1 MRAAI
6 GNGVAGLILGSWL
19 AISPVVAYSASP
31 QSEADSAKSTATLAA
46 AGPQRTA
53 EKSSASKSKQRAK
66 SASVAKTRTR
76 TSSKIAAKRPYKRA
90 GRTPQAAERPTIGRA
105 LGLHTTPDKLDLRSS
120 VALVSDSVTG
130 EILFE
135 KNALAVLP
143 IASITKL
150 MTAMVVLDSQAPMGD
165 MIQITNDDVDTER
178 GSRSRL
184 RAGVRLSRSE
194 MLQLALMSSENRAA
208 NALGRNHPQGLAAF
222 VEAMNTKAR
231 SLGMHDTAFVE
242 PTGLSSS
249 NVSNARD
256 LAKLV
261 RAAANYP
268 QIREFSTASELTVD
282 TGYRQIAFHSTNRLV
297 SSDDWDI
304 DIQKTGYISEAGRCL
319 VMQVQLDGR
328 PTVMVLL
335 DSSGRYSRFGDARR
349 VRTWLEA
356 GDRRALPRT
365 IS

>member
-6 GNGVAGLILGSWL
+6 SNAVVGLILGSWL
-19 AISPVVAYSASP
+19 AIAPTVAFSASP
-31 QSEADSAKSTATLAA
+31 QFEAKSAKSSAPPTAADA
-46 AGPQRTA
+46 QPAA
-53 EKSSASKSKQRAK
+53 EKSTASKSKQRAK
-66 SASVAKTRTR
+66 SASVAKTRKR
-76 TSSKIAAKRPYKRA
+76 ANSKIAAKRSHKRA
-90 GRTPQAAERPTIGRA
+90 ERTTQAARPTIGRA
-105 LGLHTTPDKLDLRSS
+105 LGLHATPDKLDLRSS
-120 VALVSDSVTG
+120 VALVSESVTG

-135 KNALAVLP
+135 KNGLAVLP

-165 MIQITNDDVDTER
+165 MIQITKDDVDTER

-208 NALGRNHPQGLAAF
+208 NALGRNHPQGMAAF
-222 VEAMNTKAR
+222 VEAMNAKAR
-231 SLGMHDTAFVE
+231 NLGMHDTAFVE
-242 PTGLSSS
+242 PTGLSSA

-282 TGYRQIAFHSTNRLV
+282 TGYRQIAFRSTNRLV

-335 DSSGRYSRFGDARR
+335 DSAGRYSRFGDARR

-356 GDRRALPRT
+356 DDRRSQPRT
-365 IS
+365 VS

>member
-1 MRAAI
+1 MRGAI
-6 GNGVAGLILGSWL
+6 GSAVAGLVLGGWL
-19 AISPVVAYSASP
+19 AIAPLAANAAAT
-31 QSEADSAKSTATLAA
+31 QTESESAKSPVAASQDSSGKSTAA
-46 AGPQRTA
+46 
-53 EKSSASKSKQRAK
+53 KSKPRAK
-66 SASVAKTRTR
+66 SASSAKSTKRGKSKVAANKSRKSAVR
-76 TSSKIAAKRPYKRA
+76 GAKA
-90 GRTPQAAERPTIGRA
+90 TERPTIGKA
-105 LGLHTTPDKLDLRSS
+105 LGLHATPDKLDLRSS

-150 MTAMVVLDSQAPMGD
+150 MTAMVVIDSQVPLGE
-165 MIQITNDDVDTER
+165 MIQITKDDVDTER

-208 NALGRNHPQGLAAF
+208 NALGRNDPQGLAAF
-222 VEAMNTKAR
+222 VAAMNAKAR
-231 SLGMHDTAFVE
+231 SLGMHDTVFVE

-268 QIREFSTASELTVD
+268 LIREFSTAAELTVD
-282 TGYRQIAFHSTNRLV
+282 TGYRQIEFHSTNRLIK
-297 SSDDWDI
+297 SDDWDI
-304 DIQKTGYISEAGRCL
+304 ELQKTGYISEAGRCL
-319 VMQVQLDGR
+319 VMQVQVDGR

-335 DSSGRYSRFGDARR
+335 DSVGRYSRFGDARR
-349 VRTWLEA
+349 VRNWLEA
-356 GDRRALPRT
+356 GDRRTQPRT
-365 IS
+365 VS

>member
-1 MRAAI
+1 M
-6 GNGVAGLILGSWL
+6 ILGGWL
-19 AISPVVAYSASP
+19 AISPLAAYSASAQAQAEP
-31 QSEADSAKSTATLAA
+31 LKVAAAPAAAAAQGSEA
-46 AGPQRTA
+46 
-53 EKSSASKSKQRAK
+53 KSSATKSKQRPK
-66 SASVAKTRTR
+66 SASEAKSGKRTK
-76 TSSKIAAKRPYKRA
+76 SKIAAKRAHKPVTRA
-90 GRTPQAAERPTIGRA
+90 ARTTQRPTIGRA
-105 LGLHTTPDKLDLRSS
+105 LGLHSTPDKLDLRSS

-130 EILFE
+130 EVLFE

-150 MTAMVVLDSQAPMGD
+150 MTAMVVLDSQAPLGETV
-165 MIQITNDDVDTER
+165 QITKDDVDTER

-222 VEAMNTKAR
+222 VEAMNAKAR
-231 SLGMHDTAFVE
+231 SLGMHDSTFVE

-268 QIREFSTASELTVD
+268 LIREFSTASELTVD

-297 SSDDWDI
+297 ASDDWDI
-304 DIQKTGYISEAGRCL
+304 ELQKTGYISEAGRCL
-319 VMQVQLDGR
+319 VMQVLLEGR

-335 DSSGRYSRFGDARR
+335 DSVGRYSRFGDARR
-349 VRTWLEA
+349 VRNWLEA
-356 GDRRALPRT
+356 GDRRAQPRT
-365 IS
+365 VS

>member
-6 GNGVAGLILGSWL
+6 TSSVAGLILGAYL
-19 AISPVVAYSASP
+19 AISPLAAHSATAHRAASP
-31 QSEADSAKSTATLAA
+31 AKSAATSAAKSKPRSKAATVAKSSKRAKSTIAA
-46 AGPQRTA
+46 KRRH
-53 EKSSASKSKQRAK
+53 K
-66 SASVAKTRTR
+66 SVAKT
-76 TSSKIAAKRPYKRA
+76 SHQVS
-90 GRTPQAAERPTIGRA
+90 RPTIGRA
-105 LGLHTTPDKLDLRSS
+105 LGLHATPDKLDLRSS

-150 MTAMVVLDSQAPMGD
+150 MTAMVVLDSQAPLGD
-165 MIQITNDDVDTER
+165 MVQVTKDDVDTER

-184 RAGVRLSRSE
+184 RAGVRLARSE

-208 NALGRNHPQGLAAF
+208 NALGRNHPAGLAAF
-222 VEAMNTKAR
+222 VEAMNAKAR
-231 SLGMHDTAFVE
+231 SLGMHDSVFVE

-268 QIREFSTASELTVD
+268 LIREFSTASELTVD
-282 TGYRQIAFHSTNRLV
+282 TGYRQIAYHSTNRLV
-297 SSDDWDI
+297 ASDDWDI
-304 DIQKTGYISEAGRCL
+304 ELQKTGYISEAGRCL
-319 VMQVQLDGR
+319 VMQVMLDGR

-335 DSSGRYSRFGDARR
+335 DSAGRYSRFGDARR

-356 GDRRALPRT
+356 GDRRAQPRT

>member
-6 GNGVAGLILGSWL
+6 SSAVVGLILGSWL
-19 AISPVVAYSASP
+19 AITPPIAYSASP
-31 QSEADSAKSTATLAA
+31 QSEAESAKSSAPPVAA
-46 AGPQRTA
+46 EPQPAA
-53 EKSSASKSKQRAK
+53 EKSTASKSKQRAK
-66 SASVAKTRTR
+66 SASVAKTKKRTN
-76 TSSKIAAKRPYKRA
+76 SKIAAKRPHKRDA
-90 GRTPQAAERPTIGRA
+90 RTTQAPRPTIGRA
-105 LGLHTTPDKLDLRSS
+105 LGLHATPDKLDLRSS

-150 MTAMVVLDSQAPMGD
+150 MTAMVVLDSQAPLGD
-165 MIQITNDDVDTER
+165 MIRITKDDVDTER

-208 NALGRNHPQGLAAF
+208 NALGRNHPQGMAAF
-222 VEAMNTKAR
+222 VEDMNAKAR

-335 DSSGRYSRFGDARR
+335 DSAGRYSRYGDARR

-356 GDRRALPRT
+356 DDRRSQPRT
-365 IS
+365 VS